1 MEYEFEQSLDHLVG
15 LCNGLVSKLLTSVI
29 IEEKETNEPQI
40 LLSFIVE
47 DLLTIVEHNIIEFPL
62 AIVILKTL
70 ILQMIQLL

>member
-15 LCNGLVSKLLTSVI
+15 LCNGLANKLLTSVI

>member
-1 MEYEFEQSLDHLVG
+1 MEHEFEQSLDHTVG
-15 LCNGLVSKLLTSVI
+15 LCNGLASKLLTSVI

-47 DLLTIVEHNIIEFPL
+47 DLLTIVEHDIIEFPI

-70 ILQMIQLL
+70 IL

>member
-1 MEYEFEQSLDHLVG
+1 VG
-15 LCNGLVSKLLTSVI
+15 LCNGLASKLLTSVK

-47 DLLTIVEHNIIEFPL
+47 DLLTIVEHNIIEFPI